1 MIRRLLPGM
10 DPELPT
16 AVISVWFAGRATA
29 TTSTADWVIVVD
41 GKTCAA
47 PAHRHRSPRTTAG
60 CEQPPTGKRRS
71 DPLRWGAE
79 VTWAAAE
86 RIQGRLA
93 PPVNPNLSA

>member
-16 AVISVWFAGRATA
+16 AVIGVLFAGRATA
-29 TTSTADWVIVVD
+29 TTS
-41 GKTCAA
+41 
-47 PAHRHRSPRTTAG
+47 TAG

-93 PPVNPNLSA
+93 PPVNPDLSA